1 VTRVRAVLTL
11 RALGLGD
18 LLTAF
23 PALRGLKRRFTDHV
37 HLLAAPRALWPIA
50 RASGAVDAIVPTVGL
65 HDVHAPAFGVDV
77 AVNLHGRG
85 PQSHRWLLASE
96 PGTLLAYRH
105 ADVAASANGP
115 VWKVAEHEVP
125 RWCRLLRAYDI
136 ECDPR
141 ELDLEPPPGPFV
153 PALSGA
159 TVLHPGAGAGARRW
173 PSRRWAALARSEY
186 HEGHSV
192 VITAGPSEG
201 VLAAAIADAS
211 GVPTTVVD
219 TSHDLG
225 ALARTIA
232 VAERVVSGDTGVAH
246 LATALRT
253 PSVVLYGPTPPALW
267 GPPADRPWNVALW
280 AGRVGDPHGTAP
292 DRGLLELTVADV
304 VLALRELPP
313 RRVARHTEL
322 RAHAPTATRNVG
334 RRVRSG

>member
-1 VTRVRAVLTL
+1 VTRPRSVLTL

-23 PALRGLKRRFTDHV
+23 PALRGLRRRFTDHV

-50 RASGAVDAIVPTVGL
+50 RTSDAVDALLPTAGL
-65 HDVHAPAFGVDV
+65 HDGHAPASGIDV

-85 PQSHRWLLASE
+85 PESHRWLLASE
-96 PGTLLAYRH
+96 PGIFLAYRH
-105 ADVAASANGP
+105 ADVPASASGP
-115 VWKVAEHEVP
+115 VWKAAEHEVQ
-125 RWCRLLRAYDI
+125 RWCRLVGAYDI

-141 ELDLEPPPGPFV
+141 DLDLEPPPGPLE

-173 PSRRWAALARSEY
+173 PSRRWAALARCEY

-192 VITAGPSEG
+192 VITAGPGER

-219 TSHDLG
+219 SSHDLG

-232 VAERVVSGDTGVAH
+232 AAARVVCGDTGVAH
-246 LATALRT
+246 LATAVRT

-280 AGRVGDPHGTAP
+280 AGRVGDPHGSAP
-292 DRGLLELTVADV
+292 DRGLLEISVADV
-304 VLALRELPP
+304 VLALRELPS
-313 RRVARHTEL
+313 RRVARHAEP
-322 RAHAPTATRNVG
+322 RAHARTATRNVA
-334 RRVRSG
+334 RRV